1 MDKSL
6 VLKTLGVKILKNKPL
21 YTDIDLVGSINGFF
35 IFPYN
40 YYWVVKGKMPLK
52 YANELYE
59 FRNELEIRV
68 AGGANSNKP
77 LEWCTSDEYEEYSNE
92 QNEQFELIGLTEFCN
107 RLESKKVELM
117 KNNIDSF
124 YIAMYHI
131 DKLEGLKKVVDTI
144 KKYNIRTEW

>member
-107 RLESKKVELM
+107 RLESKKAELM

-124 YIAMYHI
+124 YISMYHI